1 MIKLDTQYASTGQD
15 WNTDGFTA
23 DELEAVLR
31 WYREKHGVGD
41 LDLVKF
47 VPFMLDLRPD
57 AFKRYRWWV
66 ETISAGHDL
75 TSPVG
80 PSTAMIWL
88 HYYVTIGYGAGALY
102 EIIAMRDR
110 GAAKA
115 EVAQAVAL
123 GWLHG
128 GPRGMY
134 ETAAAAMDYMREW
147 PEDDGAPGA
156 EWTAGWAPDPEAFRA
171 GLDFSS
177 ASLSSEELELLQAWH
192 MRVQGQVPAYV
203 RMLGRYYPSALKV
216 WRARYENAADGPLPK
231 QVIAL
236 FQVHTA
242 ALMREPDAL
251 RRAVHMAKVFG
262 LARDH
267 VVFTLTTPHV
277 YLGDLGMWALESI
290 EPMLEEWE

>member
-1 MIKLDTQYASTGQD
+1 MTLDTKYATTGQN
-15 WNTDGFTA
+15 WTTDGFTP

-47 VPFMLDLRPD
+47 VPFMLALRPD

-75 TSPVG
+75 RSPVG
-80 PSTAMIWL
+80 PSTAIIWL
-88 HYYVTIGYGAGALY
+88 HYYVTIGYGPGALY

-110 GAAKA
+110 GATRA
-115 EVAQAVAL
+115 EVAQAIAL

-128 GPRGMY
+128 GPQGMY
-134 ETAAAAMDYMREW
+134 ETAATALDYMRAW

-156 EWTAGWAPDPEAFRA
+156 VWTEGWTPDPGAFRA

-177 ASLSSEELELLQAWH
+177 TSLTAGELELLQSWH
-192 MRVQGQVPAYV
+192 ERVQGEVPAYV
-203 RMLGRYYPSALKV
+203 RLLGRHYPSALKV

-242 ALMREPDAL
+242 ALMREREAL
-251 RRAVHMAKVFG
+251 RRAVHMAKAFG

-267 VVFTLTTPHV
+267 VVFALTTPHV
-277 YLGDLGMWALESI
+277 YLGDLGMGALDVV
-290 EPMLEEWE
+290 EPYLEDWE